1 MPNLRLIAARSELAR
16 LNTYDDVR
24 EKAMRR
30 LPRMIFDFVDGGA
43 EGEVTLRANRES
55 LEQVTFEPRFL
66 SDVSD
71 RSIHTTVL
79 GQQVSTPFLLAPAGL
94 ATVVHPEG
102 ELAVA
107 RAAAAAGT
115 VFCLS
120 TASGFPMEAVAEASN
135 GGALWFQL
143 YLWSREEVVL
153 SLLDRAKA
161 CGFSVLVL
169 TIDVPAVGK
178 RERDLRNGMS
188 LPPRIRPRTA
198 LDAIRHPRWLART
211 LTGTEVTFGNL
222 LGVAE
227 GDSAASIGA
236 YVERELVDRRAT
248 WDRLRWLRGVWDGP
262 IAVKGVVGVGDAER
276 AVACGADAVYV
287 SNHGGR
293 QLDSVAGTT
302 AALPRIVDAVGDRV
316 EVLLDGGVRRG
327 SDVVKA
333 RALGARG
340 VLGGRLW
347 FHALAADGE
356 RGVRRM
362 LEINAEEIDR
372 TLALLGVPQIDAVDR
387 SCLRSEDT
395 DA

>member
-1 MPNLRLIAARSELAR
+1 MPNLKLIAARSELAR
-16 LNTYDDVR
+16 VNTYDDMCDMAR
-24 EKAMRR
+24 KR

-43 EGEVTLRANRES
+43 EGELTLRANRES
-55 LEQVTFEPRFL
+55 LEQVAFEPRFL
-66 SDVSD
+66 SDVTN
-71 RSIHTTVL
+71 RSLRTTVL
-79 GQQVSTPFLLAPAGL
+79 GQEVSTPFLLAPAGL

-107 RAAAAAGT
+107 RATAAAGT

-120 TASGFPMEAVAEASN
+120 TASGYAMESVAEASG

-153 SLLDRAKA
+153 SLLDRAQA

-198 LDAIRHPRWLART
+198 LDAVRHPRWLVRT

-222 LGVAE
+222 LGVAD

-236 YVERELVDRRAT
+236 YVERELVDRGAT
-248 WDRLRWLRGVWDGP
+248 WERLRWLRRVWDGP

-276 AVACGADAVYV
+276 AVECGADAVYV

-293 QLDSVAGTT
+293 QLDSVVGTT
-302 AALPRIVDAVGDRV
+302 AALPRIVEAVGDRV
-316 EVLLDGGVRRG
+316 EVLLDGGIRRG

-340 VLGGRLW
+340 VLGGRMW

-372 TLALLGVPQIDAVDR
+372 TLALLGVPHIDAVDR
-387 SCLRSEDT
+387 DSLRSG
-395 DA
+395 DAGP